1 MEKMLGKYEILE
13 ELGCGSFGGVFLA
26 KDTNLNNNVAIKK
39 VSIDE
44 NAVERREN
52 VKKEM
57 ELLLNLKHPG
67 LPQIFDFIEEE
78 DASYI
83 VMEYVEGISLY
94 DYISEHGKVD
104 TENAVRWIK
113 ELCEILEYMHDGR
126 PAIIYRD
133 LKPANV
139 MITKDGKIKLVD
151 FGAAFVRDYATET
164 KDILGTRGYTAP
176 ELFMGKQAEKTSDIY
191 SLGVILY
198 EMLTGINPN
207 RPPYLTK
214 SLRQVDRSFSKEL
227 ERIVNKCINK
237 DPGQRYQSVESLKK
251 EIDKLD
257 KIMDFESLFFKI
269 KKFTV
274 LMAYIVAGLSIFE
287 PFYTVGYENLE
298 IADVERM
305 LLLMAVA
312 LLLNILIVYVS
323 PAISRPVKIEK
334 QIWLTGKN
342 YVGLYGLIIGL
353 SITMGGVVFIN
364 SSSTKAIVPDSLW
377 VEMKDVNERK
387 MLLQSDASYTVE
399 DMVRLEIP
407 SEEIPSESMNLK
419 IVATDSEGK
428 IYESR
433 IFSVHK

>member
-39 VSIDE
+39 VCIDE

-83 VMEYVEGISLY
+83 VMEYVEGKSLY

-274 LMAYIVAGLSIFE
+274 LMAYVVAGLSIFE

-353 SITMGGVVFIN
+353 SLTMGGVVFIN

>member
-257 KIMDFESLFFKI
+257 KIMDFESLFYKI

-305 LLLMAVA
+305 LLLIAVA

>member
-44 NAVERREN
+44 NAAERREN